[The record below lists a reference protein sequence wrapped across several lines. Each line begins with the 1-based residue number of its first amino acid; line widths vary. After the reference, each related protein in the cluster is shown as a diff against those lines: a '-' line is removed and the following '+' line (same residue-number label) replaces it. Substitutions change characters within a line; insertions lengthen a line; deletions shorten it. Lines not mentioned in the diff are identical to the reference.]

1 MSVFIKEHIDL
12 LRQYILSEGTG
23 SKKILL
29 ESFPPDLREKVIL
42 IQQLFEKG
50 SDAKTIA
57 TEIGASDFEIEI
69 EEIQSAYLLKM
80 LGLDEKDFEKEIRSS
95 ITSLEREGLKKK
107 LIAFEDELKEELS
120 DLELQSAITQ
130 IEREA
135 LKKKFQEIDNSLEG
149 RVIPINPTE
158 LDVRPAALRP
168 ADERTA
174 ADLLDN
180 SFQIFLKYA
189 VAACFIVAIGIGIYQ
204 FTKQDSVPEN
214 ILADSSE
221 EQPIDQKTKELPVI
235 ETLPLAE
242 VSTTTDSYSVLKSGL
257 GYGEVE
263 EKVTVVLNNQKD
275 RILSIE
281 KAISTYSDQL
291 EKLKETQNP
300 EAKQVVSDLKNR
312 ISSLQSE
319 LTQLITRE
327 KQYLFN
333 GKVLNLFGSSV
344 QSENKIIRLGS
355 DFYLKSDTRFFK
367 LIVSTEPQTF
377 LEETDSNA
385 LKALDKIIF
394 NAE

>member
-1 MSVFIKEHIDL
+1 MSVFTSEHIDL
-12 LRQYILSEGTG
+12 LRQYFLSADTG

-42 IQQLFEKG
+42 IQQEFEKG

-95 ITSLEREGLKKK
+95 ITILERESLKKK
-107 LIAFEDELKEELS
+107 LIAFEDDLSKELS
-120 DLELQSAITQ
+120 DLELKSAITQ
-130 IEREA
+130 IERES
-135 LKKKFQEIDNSLEG
+135 LKKKFQEIDDSLEG
-149 RVIPINPTE
+149 RVKPIYPTFE
-158 LDVRPAALRP
+158 PAERPAAARP
-168 ADERTA
+168 A

-221 EQPIDQKTKELPVI
+221 DQPIDQKTNELPVI

-242 VSTTTDSYSVLKSGL
+242 VSTTTDSYQVLKSGL

-263 EKVTVVLNNQKD
+263 EKMTVVVNNQRD

-281 KAISTYSDQL
+281 KAITTYTEQL
-291 EKLKETQNP
+291 NQLKEIQNP
-300 EAKQVVSDLKNR
+300 EAEQVVSDLKNR

-319 LTQLITRE
+319 LTQLTTQE
-327 KQYLFN
+327 KQYLFD
-333 GKVLNLFGSSV
+333 GKVLKLFGSSV
-344 QSENKIIRLGS
+344 QTENKIVRIGS
-355 DFYLKSDTRFFK
+355 DYYLKSDARFFK
-367 LIVSTEPQTF
+367 LIVSKEPQNF
-377 LEETDSNA
+377 LEETDSNV
-385 LKALDKIIF
+385 LKALEKIIF